1 MIQNSKKDNLSLL
14 ENGLEFI
21 ISGID
26 NFNNIENED
35 IVFRLK
41 GNKRLDSH
49 YEKKFDD
56 KRIKYSVLHL
66 FAGIELV
73 LKERLRREHWSLIFE
88 KTDKAN
94 KLSLDKGDF
103 VSVNFNGIKE
113 RLINIINITFDF
125 EDINKLRIERN
136 KIQHYKFTLNKM
148 ENSQLIIKAVFSII
162 SFITNF
168 LEPSKF
174 NKKEKEL
181 YIKILSLITSLYS
194 RDPLI
199 LNEVSEIYEKQYNQ
213 KNKITCIYC
222 FNNYLIIDSKNHCLF
237 CGLKPTNKEIVKAAL
252 NPTHSKL

>member
-1 MIQNSKKDNLSLL
+1 MVKNSKKDNLSLL
-14 ENGLEFI
+14 ENGLESIF
-21 ISGID
+21 SGID
-26 NFNNIENED
+26 NFINVETVD
-35 IVFRLK
+35 MVFLLK
-41 GNKRLDSH
+41 KDKRLDT
-49 YEKKFDD
+49 YNEKKIDH
-56 KRIKYSVLHL
+56 KRIKYAVLHL

-113 RLINIINITFDF
+113 RLINIINIKFDF

-181 YIKILSLITSLYS
+181 YIKILRLITSLYS